1 MHVKKLKI
9 NVNDVSDDL
18 HIKIPLTTNHEISDK
33 DTEIDEVLVKK
44 EKEKS
49 INPIIDFEKTKYS
62 PFINDN
68 GNLVNVINIDFT
80 LEFKDNAETKLSDIG
95 FENDDLKYLKN
106 RFTKSFIGMYFFDSD
121 VPTNQNLVSF
131 NTIYC
136 KLTKDE
142 IQGYYLDGGD
152 EINPTGGEPK
162 DVTEIP
168 VVFKVANPVTNPD
181 DFAEGYYVYF
191 FKDVVNYKDELPYEL
206 YMRVE
211 FNNASDGKTSKFGT
225 ENSVL
230 DVNSLLNK
238 LHVKYLLKKDKD
250 KYYYEVDETYSN
262 NFEYDAET
270 NTLGLTFYELNVI

>member
-142 IQGYYLDGGD
+142 IQGYY
-152 EINPTGGEPK
+152 
-162 DVTEIP
+162 
-168 VVFKVANPVTNPD
+168 
-181 DFAEGYYVYF
+181 FAEGYYVYF